1 VLTYLPETRTSKTGF
16 GQVKNIKEFVLINII
31 FFSKFGFQA
40 SRWQKKKTKTEIEKF
55 SKFGFRAFGKYVK
68 KIQAKTV

>member
-1 VLTYLPETRTSKTGF
+1 V
-16 GQVKNIKEFVLINII
+16 
-31 FFSKFGFQA
+31 A
-40 SRWQKKKTKTEIEKF
+40 KKKDKDCEIEKI